1 MDMNTKDN
9 GAERGQITRL
19 LPDSLSVGLSTMG
32 VTQWQEV
39 EEVRLRVGQPM
50 TVVTPNGEKPVKG
63 AKEPITSQQLM
74 RVLEIATQASVHT
87 ALTQVNQG
95 YFIVEGGHR
104 IGICGRVLIKGDG
117 TWHMTQISSLSLRVA
132 RERLGNA
139 RGLLPALFYENR
151 LHSTLI
157 LAPPGMGKTTLLRDI
172 IRSLSDGEGG
182 TPFRVGVADERG
194 ELCGMWQGR
203 PQFSIGSHTDVLDGC
218 PKGEGLM
225 VLLRGMNPQ
234 VLVADEMTHPKDID
248 ALEMASHCGVA
259 LMVTAHGY
267 NLADL
272 SSRPLYRRLLKA
284 HVFTKLIF
292 ITKQSGERAYQVMD
306 LEGAVL

>member
-9 GAERGQITRL
+9 EANIGQITRL
-19 LPDSLSVGLSTMG
+19 LPPSLSASLSAMEL
-32 VTQWQEV
+32 VQWQEV

-50 TVVTPNGEKPVKG
+50 TVVTTNGEKSVKG
-63 AKEPITSQQLM
+63 AEEPITSQQLM
-74 RVLEIATQASVHT
+74 RVLEIATQASVHA

-95 YFIVEGGHR
+95 YFTVEGGHR
-104 IGICGRVLIKGDG
+104 IGICGRVQIKGDG
-117 TWHMTQISSLSLRVA
+117 SWHMTQISSLSLRVA
-132 RERLGNA
+132 RERIGGA
-139 RGLLPALFYENR
+139 RGLLPAILQPCG

-157 LAPPGMGKTTLLRDI
+157 LAPPGMGKTTLLRDF

-203 PQFSIGSHTDVLDGC
+203 PQFSIGRHTDVLDGC

-225 VLLRGMNPQ
+225 ALLRGMNPQ

-259 LMVTAHGY
+259 LLVTAHGY
-267 NLADL
+267 SLADL
-272 SSRPLYRRLLKA
+272 SSRPLYRRLLEI
-284 HVFTKLIF
+284 HIFTKLIL
-292 ITKQSGERAYQVMD
+292 ITKESGVRTYQVMD
-306 LEGAVL
+306 LEGAVP